1 MNPDAFADRQRFLLG
16 DHRAAWSDYER
27 ITRLRQI
34 VAESHNRLAVLK
46 DDPVANG
53 TFILEEEKWQAFFG
67 RELRKLESVLFS
79 LSLDENRLSL

>member
-34 VAESHNRLAVLK
+34 VAESQNRLAVLK

-53 TFILEEEKWQAFFG
+53 PCILEEEKWRDFLG

-79 LSLDENRLSL
+79 LSLGENGQSL